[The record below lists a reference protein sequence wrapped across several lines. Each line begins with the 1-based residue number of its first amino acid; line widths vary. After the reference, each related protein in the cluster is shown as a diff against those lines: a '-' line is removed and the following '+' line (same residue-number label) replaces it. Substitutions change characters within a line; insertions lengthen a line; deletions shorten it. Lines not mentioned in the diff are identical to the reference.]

1 MRVAL
6 AVLLALLAV
15 VTPNNVVLV
24 DASAHE
30 YADASLYPTANAAIV
45 LAGRE
50 GIFASSIA
58 LNRTT
63 SRVVASWLGP
73 NPRVNDGR
81 AYVRL
86 DGVEFARSE
95 TTARA
100 SGGKTGG
107 ADGLV
112 EILMFER
119 AATANDVVGTWDA
132 RDGTRKFCCD
142 EDLLS
147 RGLCS
152 RVNRAIA
159 KSGERGD
166 GDVGGTPSATS
177 AFRAEV
183 WFDGDDVIARSDV
196 EAVSVDESGM
206 YVVWFVVCD
215 AQHAGVRVR
224 GRTLWKNPSGYLPGA
239 KTALLPFFGFATSAH
254 LGLGFLWAIACVTNW
269 RYVLELHNCITAVV
283 GMAMT
288 EMAAWYFDYSSFN
301 ATGYRSEFVTL
312 VAVLLGSLRAT
323 LSRTL
328 VLMVSMGY
336 GVVRPTLGG
345 ISVKVVSLG
354 ICYLFSAAVKDVV
367 EHVGAVDDL
376 QPGARLF
383 LVLPVSIFESVFVV
397 WIFNSLSR
405 TLTQLVLRKQ
415 THKLR
420 LYRAFTNVLAAA
432 VVASIGWL
440 AFETWFKSTEMI
452 DKKWES
458 VWMLHAFWHV
468 VSFGLLAA
476 ICYLWRPDDGS
487 ARYAY
492 SELSSDVSEDSWWG
506 RALATDEEANAHRT
520 PGKTS
525 QPSSKVMTSAKKT
538 RAMHDFSLGDDDD
551 DSALELETEMG
562 KLE

>member
-6 AVLLALLAV
+6 ALIAALAV
-15 VTPNNVVLV
+15 LTNVVLV

-30 YADASLYPTANAAIV
+30 YADASLYPTANAAIL

-100 SGGKTGG
+100 NGGKTGG

-119 AATANDVVGTWDA
+119 AATANDVIGTWDA

-166 GDVGGTPSATS
+166 GDAGGTPSATS

-183 WFDGDDVIARSDV
+183 WFDGDDLIARSDV
-196 EAVSVDESGM
+196 QAVSVDESGM

-367 EHVGAVDDL
+367 EHVGTVDDL

-383 LVLPVSIFESVFVV
+383 LVLPVSIFESVFVL

-525 QPSSKVMTSAKKT
+525 QPPSKVMTSAKKT

>member
-15 VTPNNVVLV
+15 VTTNVVLV

-215 AQHAGVRVR
+215 SQHAGVRVR

-525 QPSSKVMTSAKKT
+525 QPSSKVMMSAKKT

>member
-1 MRVAL
+1 MRLAL
-6 AVLLALLAV
+6 AVLAV
-15 VTPNNVVLV
+15 LTRVALV

-30 YADASLYPTANAAIV
+30 YADASLYPTANAAIL

-86 DGVEFARSE
+86 DGIEFARSE
-95 TTARA
+95 ATARA

-132 RDGTRKFCCD
+132 RDGTQKFCCD

-183 WFDGDDVIARSDV
+183 WFDGDDLIARSDV
-196 EAVSVDESGM
+196 QAVSVDESGM
-206 YVVWFVVCD
+206 YVVWIVVCD

-254 LGLGFLWAIACVTNW
+254 LGLGFLWAIACVMNW
-269 RYVLELHNCITAVV
+269 RPVLELHNCITAVV

-312 VAVLLGSLRAT
+312 VAVLLGSVRAT

-367 EHVGAVDDL
+367 EHVGTVDDL
-376 QPGARLF
+376 QPGARVF

>member
-1 MRVAL
+1 MRVGLLARVLAL
-6 AVLLALLAV
+6 A
-15 VTPNNVVLV
+15 LV
-24 DASAHE
+24 APIARARASAHE
-30 YADASLYPTANAAIV
+30 YADVSLYPTANGAIA

-50 GIFASSIA
+50 GIFASTIA

-63 SRVVASWLGP
+63 SRVSEAWLGP

-86 DGVEFARSE
+86 DGIEFARGE
-95 TTARA
+95 ATARA
-100 SGGKTGG
+100 SGGATGG

-119 AATANDVVGTWDA
+119 RATTNDVVGTWDE

-159 KSGERGD
+159 RSGEGRD
-166 GDVGGTPSATS
+166 GDVGGTPSETS

-183 WFDGDDVIARSDV
+183 WFDGGDLVARSDV
-196 EAVSVDESGM
+196 QAVSVDESGM
-206 YVVWFVVCD
+206 YVLWFVVCD

-254 LGLGFLWAIACVTNW
+254 LGLGFLWAIACATNW
-269 RYVLELHNCITAVV
+269 RYVLGLHNCITVVV
-283 GMAMT
+283 GMSMT

-376 QPGARLF
+376 QPGAKLF
-383 LVLPVSIFESVFVV
+383 LVLPVSAFDSVFVL

-432 VVASIGWL
+432 VAASIGWL

-458 VWMLHAFWHV
+458 AWMLHAFWHV
-468 VSFGLLAA
+468 LSFGLLAA
-476 ICYLWRPDDGS
+476 ICFLWRPDDGS

-492 SELSSDVSEDSWWG
+492 SELSSDVSEDSWWSS
-506 RALATDEEANAHRT
+506 ALATDEEANAHRT
-520 PGKTS
+520 PGKTP
-525 QPSSKVMTSAKKT
+525 QSSKVMTSAKKT

-551 DSALELETEMG
+551 DSARELETEMG